1 MTGEEALALLRA
13 QVGKP
18 IWKILE
24 DSGTTLTLSPRNI
37 RNKGLGGLLLEAIIG
52 KAHDSH
58 QRPDLD
64 DGTEVKKA
72 SIERQVR
79 VPFGVKETVQ
89 VTMINRKIALPK
101 EFSESHLYSKTRK
114 ILLVPT
120 LYAGKGK
127 QSEEILLPPRLWIPS
142 DSFNTRMNSDYTEVL
157 DTIADPKKGF
167 DALTGS
173 MGQVVEPRTK
183 GSKSS
188 SSRAFYFKTSAVK
201 EILGESYFKDLVHLE
216 GL

>member
-1 MTGEEALALLRA
+1 M
-13 QVGKP
+13 
-18 IWKILE
+18 
-24 DSGTTLTLSPRNI
+24 
-37 RNKGLGGLLLEAIIG
+37 
-52 KAHDSH
+52 
-58 QRPDLD
+58 
-64 DGTEVKKA
+64 
-72 SIERQVR
+72 
-79 VPFGVKETVQ
+79 
-89 VTMINRKIALPK
+89 
-101 EFSESHLYSKTRK
+101 
-114 ILLVPT
+114 VPT